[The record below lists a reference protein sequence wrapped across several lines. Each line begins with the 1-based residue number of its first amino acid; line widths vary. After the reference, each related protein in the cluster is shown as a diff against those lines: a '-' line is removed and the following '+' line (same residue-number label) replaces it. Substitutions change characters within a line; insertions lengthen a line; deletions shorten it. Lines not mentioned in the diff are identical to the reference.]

1 MTLSQKTRRGL
12 LGGGLALTT
21 LSAFGAAAQSAP
33 LIMGAG
39 SDPVYTP
46 WFLAAQE
53 KMFDAAK
60 LSVTVQP
67 FTDGGEAMNAMVAN
81 QVAITGGAEPSTILR
96 MPRAPLRPLAVYLQS
111 GTYIKLVARKEIA
124 SADKIRKFGIVPGS
138 VSEYSTGLTLKKY
151 NMSAASVEFVKSG
164 PPELPAL
171 LARGDIDAY
180 FVWEPWPSIGVKQ
193 GGHVLL
199 TSADVGYSTQLW
211 VNTSAAWLDSGNN
224 LETAKT
230 ILKVLASACEVVQR
244 DPGRSATAVQA
255 MTKIPTATTLGLL
268 KEMECKVR
276 DFTDADFATYDAIA
290 DFLAER
296 KITSS
301 RVDYRPSMQRGFYKA

>member
-1 MTLSQKTRRGL
+1 
-12 LGGGLALTT
+12 
-21 LSAFGAAAQSAP
+21 
-33 LIMGAG
+33 
-39 SDPVYTP
+39 
-46 WFLAAQE
+46 
-53 KMFDAAK
+53 
-60 LSVTVQP
+60 
-67 FTDGGEAMNAMVAN
+67 
-81 QVAITGGAEPSTILR
+81 
-96 MPRAPLRPLAVYLQS
+96 MPRAPLRPLAIYLQS
-111 GTYIKLVARKEIA
+111 GTYIKLVARKEIT

-151 NMSAASVEFVKSG
+151 NMSASSVEFVKSG

-180 FVWEPWPSIGVKQ
+180 FVWEPWPSLGVKQ
-193 GGHVLL
+193 GGHILL

-211 VNTSAAWLDSGNN
+211 VNTSAAWLDNN
-224 LETAKT
+224 NVETAKG
-230 ILKVLASACEVVQR
+230 ILKVLASACDIVQR
-244 DPGRSATAVQA
+244 DPTRSAAAVQA

-296 KITSS
+296 KITPT
-301 RVDYRPSMQRGFYKA
+301 RVDYRPNMQRGFYKA